1 MVACRSVTF
10 SATEYLAISAAASYP
25 MILFSGVTIDGDAPA
40 KNAARSTF
48 ASSPWIILSA
58 ITWDE
63 LVSRRMDSNRLV
75 AMTGMPTL
83 RSKAPLVDDKETV
96 VSLAITCA
104 QTMET
109 ASTMTGLTLPG
120 MIDEP
125 GCRSGMANSPSPVFG
140 PDPIQRRSLL
150 IFNSE

>member
-1 MVACRSVTF
+1 MVASRTVTY

-40 KNAARSTF
+40 KNAARTTC
-48 ASSPWIILSA
+48 ASSPSIILSA
-58 ITWDE
+58 ITCDE
-63 LVSRRMDSNRLV
+63 FVSRRMASNRLV
-75 AMTGMPTL
+75 AMTGMLTL
-83 RSKAPLVDDKETV
+83 STKAAVVDDKETV
-96 VSLAITCA
+96 VSLPITCA

-109 ASTMTGLTLPG
+109 ASTMTGLPLPG